1 MFLQLVRVHPSLLLL
16 RTDKN
21 GAIYEQQKMVKD
33 TNLPPVEG
41 VVCHNVKWA
50 RGTKDGAG
58 QPGNKQIVYYEIGQH
73 AKSHN
78 F

>member
-1 MFLQLVRVHPSLLLL
+1 
-16 RTDKN
+16 
-21 GAIYEQQKMVKD
+21 MVKD